1 MSQTRL
7 RDWLGPFNGLN
18 GSIPVLCLDGVL
30 SCDMPSL
37 PTRQVAAP
45 RITLL
50 VSLLTLT
57 VVLVASLAYEAHDAA
72 RSHRVTAERA
82 LRDYASVAAWE
93 YVANVQERIDGA
105 ASAVLTPVTS
115 VRASSPYELLASPD
129 LLTSPSRDVLACRP
143 DAGDSSRIVFRVD
156 LRDGSVSL
164 GATRADSGFVR
175 WLRDTVATHTRLRYR
190 PEMRY
195 AALADPERAP
205 GRIVFYGI
213 RYAQHGAPLAAYGF
227 TSCPRALG
235 DGVLRDVLATH
246 ALLPGAVSGGVSND
260 SLVAITVSDASG
272 RVWFQSTR
280 SASTPRETSPYAGEV
295 ALDGMGISLVVHAA
309 LRANAP
315 ERLLVGRPPASR
327 LPMLLGLLAL
337 TAALSAIALIQL
349 RREHELARLRADF
362 TSSVSHEL
370 RTPLAQIL
378 LFGETLQLGR
388 VRSDGDRRLA
398 VETIVHEARRL
409 MHMVDNVLHFART
422 TEGRMQL
429 ERHSIELA
437 PLMDGIVAT
446 FAPLAQERGVTV
458 LAEARDSVV
467 AFVDAGALRQIVL
480 NLLDNATKLG
490 PRGQTVRLTIEQAD
504 DRARIAVED
513 EGPGIPLADRER
525 IWSPYVRLRREKSA
539 ANEGSGIGLAVVREL
554 TQLHGGSAVVQEAP
568 GGGAR
573 FVIELPIAAPAN
585 DGRTAPPVRREP
597 VRAREGLAG
606 RARRHITRGV
616 DTRAGR

>member
-1 MSQTRL
+1 
-7 RDWLGPFNGLN
+7 
-18 GSIPVLCLDGVL
+18 
-30 SCDMPSL
+30 MPSL

-93 YVANVQERIDGA
+93 YVANVQERLDGA

-129 LLTSPSRDVLACRP
+129 LLTAPPRDILACKP
-143 DAGDSSRIVFRVD
+143 EAGDSSRVVFRVD
-156 LRDGSVSL
+156 LRDGSVAL

-175 WLRDTVATHTRLRYR
+175 WLRDTVVTHTRLRYR

-195 AALADPERAP
+195 AALADPERVP

-227 TSCPRALG
+227 TSCPRAVG

-246 ALLPGAVSGGVSND
+246 PLLPGAVTGGAPND

-272 RVWFQSTR
+272 GVWFR
-280 SASTPRETSPYAGEV
+280 STPPSTSTTARETSPYSGEV
-295 ALDGMGISLVVHAA
+295 ALEGVGIPLVVHAA
-309 LRANAP
+309 LRATAP
-315 ERLLVGRPPASR
+315 ERLLVSRPPTSR
-327 LPMLLGLLAL
+327 LPMILGLLAL
-337 TAALSAIALIQL
+337 TAALAAIALIQL

-388 VRSDGDRRLA
+388 VRTDGDRRLA

-429 ERHSIELA
+429 ERQNTELA

-446 FAPLAQERGVTV
+446 FAPLAQERGVHV
-458 LAEARDSVV
+458 LAEARDSVT
-467 AFVDAGALRQIVL
+467 AYVDSSAVRQIVL
-480 NLLDNATKLG
+480 NLLDNATKFG
-490 PRGQTVRLTIEQAD
+490 PRGQTVRLTVEQAD

-513 EGPGIPLADRER
+513 EGPGIPIADRER
-525 IWSPYVRLRREKSA
+525 VWSPYVRLRREKSA

-554 TQLHGGSAVVQEAP
+554 TQLHGGSATVQDAP

-573 FVIELPIAAPAN
+573 FVIELPIAAPVTDA
-585 DGRTAPPVRREP
+585 RTTPAMRREP
-597 VRAREGLAG
+597 VRSREGWAG
-606 RARRHITRGV
+606 RARRQLTRGV
-616 DTRAGR
+616 DTPAGR